1 MLLSLVYI
9 LRVKNVLQNK
19 IIENYK
25 FSAVKITK
33 I

>member
-19 IIENYK
+19 MIENYE
-25 FSAVKITK
+25 FTVVNITK